1 MGSAVHAMRV
11 LDQREESNDGPRTV
25 GLMRALRQLWPW
37 IRPYRGF
44 AISSFA
50 ATLVGVVINLLIPLL
65 TSRIIDDGVVARDSS
80 FVIRTGVVM
89 IGLIIVGMAASA
101 LASILGVRLAFNT
114 VTDLRNDTFAKTQ
127 EFSFGN
133 LDQLASGEILTR
145 ITSDITRVTLLLSIG
160 ISFAAQVPI
169 TFFGAL
175 FAILSIDLSLIAIP
189 AVMIPIVGGIVVFTI
204 SSASPLYDAVQ
215 SQIDR
220 LNTVLQENIQGAEVI
235 KAFVRQQHEVD
246 RFDEV
251 AEDLADRAVRVNQL
265 VASLFPSLILVSSMG
280 IAAVLW
286 LGGSNVIDGSLTEG
300 ELVAFISY
308 MGLLI
313 FPMMM
318 FAFLQ
323 PTISAA
329 TASMQRIA
337 EIFDAQPTV
346 PDPAGGLDL
355 GDLSDPGTIEF
366 DAVSLRYPR
375 RELADADTDSRVA
388 NPAAAALHNV
398 SLRIDS
404 GSTVAILG
412 ATGSG
417 KSTLAHLIARFY
429 DPTSGEVRVGGVDV
443 RTLTKESL
451 RRHVGIALQQ
461 PQLFRASVREN
472 LRFARPDATNAE
484 IEAACRAA
492 QAHDFILEMPEGY
505 DAAVEQSGAN
515 LSGGQRQRLAIART
529 LLINPTILIFDDSTS
544 AVDLDTEAR
553 IQDAL
558 VALGDLTIV
567 IVAQR
572 ISTALA
578 ADRIVII
585 DQGRVAAHGSH
596 DELLASSEIYRDI
609 YRSQLGEPA
618 R

>member
-1 MGSAVHAMRV
+1 
-11 LDQREESNDGPRTV
+11 
-25 GLMRALRQLWPW
+25 MRALRQLWPW

-44 AISSFA
+44 AIASFF
-50 ATLVGVVINLLIPLL
+50 ATLVGVLINLMIPLL
-65 TSRIIDDGVVARDSS
+65 TSRIIDDGVIARNSS
-80 FVIRTGVVM
+80 FVIRTGIIM
-89 IGLIIVGMAASA
+89 IGLILVGMVASS

-127 EFSFGN
+127 DFSFGN
-133 LDQLASGEILTR
+133 LDQLSSGEILTR
-145 ITSDITRVTLLLSIG
+145 ITSDTTRVTLLLSIG

-175 FAILSIDLSLIAIP
+175 FAILSIDVSLIVIP
-189 AVMIPIVGGIVVFTI
+189 AVMIPIVGIIVVYTI
-204 SSASPLYDAVQ
+204 STASPLYDAVQ
-215 SQIDR
+215 RQIDR

-235 KAFVRQQHEVD
+235 KAFVRQGHEVE
-246 RFDEV
+246 RFDDVSEQ
-251 AEDLADRAVRVNQL
+251 LADRAVRVNQL
-265 VASLFPSLILVSSMG
+265 VASLFPSLIVVSSMG

-286 LGGSNVIDGSLTEG
+286 LGGANVIDGSLTEG

-337 EIFDAQPTV
+337 EILDTEPTV
-346 PDPAGGLDL
+346 PATALAEGDIASRSRSAGGIDL
-355 GDLSDPGTIEF
+355 GETSDPGTIEF
-366 DAVSLRYPR
+366 DNVTFRYPR
-375 RELADADTDSRVA
+375 RDVDDPADLADGASHDTERSVG
-388 NPAAAALHNV
+388 AALQDV
-398 SLRIDS
+398 SLHIES

-417 KSTLAHLIARFY
+417 KSTLAHLIPRFY
-429 DPTSGEVRVGGVDV
+429 DATSGSVRVGGVDV
-443 RTLTKESL
+443 RELSKSSL

-472 LRFARPDATNAE
+472 LRFARPEATDAE
-484 IEAACRAA
+484 IETACRAA
-492 QAHDFILEMPEGY
+492 QAHDFVMEMPDGY
-505 DAAVEQSGAN
+505 DSAVEQSGAN

-529 LLINPTILIFDDSTS
+529 LLAKPTILIFDDSTS

-558 VALGDLTIV
+558 VALGELTIV
-567 IVAQR
+567 IIAQR

-578 ADRIVII
+578 ADRIII
-585 DQGRVAAHGSH
+585 LDQGRVAATGAHE
-596 DELLASSEIYRDI
+596 DLIATSEIYQDI

-618 R
+618 I